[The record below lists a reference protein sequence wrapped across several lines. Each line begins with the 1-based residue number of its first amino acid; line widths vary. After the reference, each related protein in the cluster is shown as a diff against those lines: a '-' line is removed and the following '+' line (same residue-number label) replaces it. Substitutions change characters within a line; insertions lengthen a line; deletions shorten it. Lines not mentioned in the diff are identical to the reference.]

1 MGKYSGPCGMKTV
14 LQREAGHGQWS
25 SSQTRSMC
33 AGGDT
38 AFSVLLWDAQS
49 FYKKSMSL
57 IPVTFCTFSLFQ
69 IMSVLNPIYWLVF
82 V

>member
-1 MGKYSGPCGMKTV
+1 MKTV

-49 FYKKSMSL
+49 FYQKRSMSI
-57 IPVTFCTFSLFQ
+57 IPIVGVTFAHFQ
-69 IMSVLNPIYWLVF
+69 CSR
-82 V
+82 

>member
-1 MGKYSGPCGMKTV
+1 MKTV

-49 FYKKSMSL
+49 FYKKKH
-57 IPVTFCTFSLFQ
+57 VTNSRNILHIF
-69 IMSVLNPIYWLVF
+69 IVPDNVSVKSYLLACVC
-82 V
+82 VMC

>member
-1 MGKYSGPCGMKTV
+1 MKTV

-38 AFSVLLWDAQS
+38 AFSVRVTLGCAVFLSKKHVTNSRNILHIFIVPDNVSVKSYLLACVCV
-49 FYKKSMSL
+49 M
-57 IPVTFCTFSLFQ
+57 C
-69 IMSVLNPIYWLVF
+69 
-82 V
+82 